1 MSSFI
6 PVVQGNLLAGLLAVL
21 ALCGTVLSGCLPVKR
36 AEAMMIDA
44 DMKHI
49 AVAAPTSIAVPTPT
63 ATPTPEPTHTPTPAA
78 SSSESAVSPPAP
90 YPLPSLEQ
98 RIEKS
103 HIVARVRLSSTAT
116 RVESIETDYKQVKD
130 GRFFGLF
137 MDFEF
142 EVLEY
147 LKGSGNSRIWGSVSA
162 GGGFDT
168 RKDALAAA
176 VDYWKIRDKYIYS
189 RWDDREAIVMLYDVS
204 SSSADMHI
212 ALSHQSD
219 TYLLGRMVV
228 GNGFWESYSVASPMH
243 KSWLPSALPS
253 GGASGVSGGERQF
266 LLDAPGGYAVGGRGP
281 SKGAS
286 GPSEAYAPKI
296 SLSSFKAKIAEV
308 IGTPTP
314 TSTATPEPTAT
325 PDPAPTATPV
335 STLTTPATATAKPL
349 TEDTPTPL
357 ASSSESAVSPPAP
370 PSLLSLEQIIEKS
383 HIVARVR
390 LSSTATRV
398 ESIETDYKQVKDGRF
413 FGLFMDFE
421 FEVLEYLKGS
431 GNSRIWGSVS
441 AGGGFDTRKDA
452 LAAAVD
458 YWKVRDK
465 YIYSRWDD
473 REAIVMLYDVSSSS
487 ADMHVALSRQS
498 DTHRLG
504 AMRIVG
510 NEFVEGYSVAS
521 PYFKAWLP
529 SALPGSGASGASGG
543 ERQFLLDAPG
553 GYAVGGRGPSK
564 GASGP
569 SEAYAPKISLS
580 SFKAKIAEV
589 IGTPTPTSIPTA
601 TPSPTH
607 TPTTAPTATPEPTA
621 TPDPRQRQ
629 LQCQR

>member
-6 PVVQGNLLAGLLAVL
+6 PAVQGNLLAGLLAVL
-21 ALCGTVLSGCLPVKR
+21 ALCGAVLSGCLPVKR
-36 AEAMMIDA
+36 AEAMMIDS

-49 AVAAPTSIAVPTPT
+49 AVAAPTSIAVPTP
-63 ATPTPEPTHTPTPAA
+63 
-78 SSSESAVSPPAP
+78 
-90 YPLPSLEQ
+90 
-98 RIEKS
+98 
-103 HIVARVRLSSTAT
+103 
-116 RVESIETDYKQVKD
+116 
-130 GRFFGLF
+130 
-137 MDFEF
+137 
-142 EVLEY
+142 
-147 LKGSGNSRIWGSVSA
+147 
-162 GGGFDT
+162 
-168 RKDALAAA
+168 
-176 VDYWKIRDKYIYS
+176 
-189 RWDDREAIVMLYDVS
+189 
-204 SSSADMHI
+204 
-212 ALSHQSD
+212 
-219 TYLLGRMVV
+219 
-228 GNGFWESYSVASPMH
+228 
-243 KSWLPSALPS
+243 
-253 GGASGVSGGERQF
+253 
-266 LLDAPGGYAVGGRGP
+266 
-281 SKGAS
+281 
-286 GPSEAYAPKI
+286 
-296 SLSSFKAKIAEV
+296 
-308 IGTPTP
+308 
-314 TSTATPEPTAT
+314 
-325 PDPAPTATPV
+325 
-335 STLTTPATATAKPL
+335 PATATAKPL
-349 TEDTPTPL
+349 TEDTPTPS
-357 ASSSESAVSPPAP
+357 ASSSESAASPPAP

-452 LAAAVD
+452 LAAAVEYWKVRDKYIYSRWDDREAIVLLYDVSSSSADMHVALSRQSDTYRLGAMRIVGNEFVEGYSVASPYFKAWLPSALPGSGASGVSGGERQFLLDAPGGYAVGGRGPSKGASGPSEAYAPKISLSSFKAKIAEAIGTPTPTATATPSTTQTPTPLAPSSASTGSPSYPPYPLPSLEQMIEKSHIVARVRLSSTASRVERIETGHKHLNGGRFFALFMDFEFEVLEYLKGSGNSRIWGSVMAGGGFDTPEDALAAAVD
-458 YWKVRDK
+458 YWKIRDK

-473 REAIVMLYDVSSSS
+473 REAIVMLYDVSSLT
-487 ADMHVALSRQS
+487 ANLDKGLVRQS
-498 DTHRLG
+498 DTYLLG
-504 AMRIVG
+504 RMVVG
-510 NEFVEGYSVAS
+510 NGFWESYSVAS

-580 SFKAKIAEV
+580 SFRAKIAEA

-607 TPTTAPTATPEPTA
+607 TPTPAPTATPEPTA
-621 TPDPRQRQ
+621 IPDPRQRQ